1 MTSRQICVGGMKNR
15 DTCQGDSGG
24 PLMVEKANGRWYA
37 AGVVSFGVGCGKQG
51 WPGVYTYIPNYI
63 EWIKNTIA
71 QQL

>member
-1 MTSRQICVGGMKNR
+1 
-15 DTCQGDSGG
+15 
-24 PLMVEKANGRWYA
+24 MVEKANGRWYA